1 MARKKATEYIAT
13 ELNLDMLDNVVQQMN
28 ETADIIRGSA
38 DIELVGKALARLCSR
53 FQNGFESVPN
63 HRGELTFTMHCK
75 ALPLLEG
82 QNRIY
87 EYWFKFNTY
96 TNEVT
101 CIDEDKHEFTMPM
114 LTDALAVIRD
124 KAIEIAFS

>member
-1 MARKKATEYIAT
+1 MARKENEFIAT
-13 ELNLDMLDNVVQQMN
+13 EMNLDMLDNVVQQMN
-28 ETADIIRGSA
+28 ETADIIRGST
-38 DIELVGKALARLCSR
+38 DIEMVGKALVRLCSR
-53 FQNGFESVPN
+53 FQNGFEPVPN
-63 HRGELTFTMHCK
+63 HRGELAFTMHCK
-75 ALPLLEG
+75 ALPLVEG
-82 QNRIY
+82 QGRIY

-101 CIDEDKHEFTMPM
+101 CIDEGKHEFTMPL

>member
-1 MARKKATEYIAT
+1 MARKENEFIAT
-13 ELNLDMLDNVVQQMN
+13 EMNLDMLDNVVQQMN
-28 ETADIIRGSA
+28 ETADIIRGSN
-38 DIELVGKALARLCSR
+38 DIEMVGKALARLCSR
-53 FQNGFESVPN
+53 FQNGFEPVPN
-63 HRGELTFTMHCK
+63 HRGELSFTMHIK
-75 ALPLLEG
+75 ALPLVEG
-82 QNRIY
+82 QGRIY

-101 CIDEDKHEFTMPM
+101 CVDEGKHEFTMPL

>member
-1 MARKKATEYIAT
+1 MARKENEFIAT
-13 ELNLDMLDNVVQQMN
+13 EMNLDMLDNVVQQMN
-28 ETADIIRGSA
+28 ETADIIRGSN
-38 DIELVGKALARLCSR
+38 DIEMVGKALARLCSR
-53 FQNGFESVPN
+53 FQNGFEHVPN
-63 HRGELTFTMHCK
+63 HRGELSFTMHFK
-75 ALPLLEG
+75 ALPLVEG
-82 QNRIY
+82 QGRIY

-101 CIDEDKHEFTMPM
+101 CVDEGKHEFTMPL